1 MATIDLQVTAREQ
14 LGKSSVRKLRN
25 TGLVPGII
33 YGKTGKNITISV
45 NPFLLKKALTKG
57 GANALL
63 TLIEEGSKSFGKKT
77 VLVKEIQKDPV
88 ESSYLH
94 ADFYELDLKKTIQV
108 KVPFSFV
115 GKAEGL
121 AQGGIVQP
129 IVREVEVK
137 CLPHA
142 IPNHIE
148 VDVTPLKVGDS
159 LHLSDIKAMVQGQEY
174 ELLFT
179 NDDTVVTVTI
189 PKEEVVQA
197 PAAEAAPEAAK
208 AGEAAPAEGE
218 AAKAS
223 ETPAKPAKEE
233 KKKEEKK

>member
-1 MATIDLQVTAREQ
+1 MASIDLTVKTREA
-14 LGKSSVRKLRN
+14 LGKSAVRKLRN

-33 YGKTGKNITISV
+33 YGKAGKNIPISL
-45 NPFLLKKALTKG
+45 NPSLLKKVLMKG
-57 GANALL
+57 GANALIN
-63 TLIEEGSKSFGKKT
+63 LIEEDTKSFGKKT

-94 ADFYELDLKKTIQV
+94 ADFYELDLKKTIEV
-108 KVPFSFV
+108 KVAFSFV

-121 AQGGIVQP
+121 TQGGIVQP

-159 LHLSDIKAMVQGQEY
+159 LHLSDIKSMIQGREY
-174 ELLFT
+174 ELIFA

-189 PKEEVVQA
+189 PKEEVVQ
-197 PAAEAAPEAAK
+197 PTPTAEAAPEVAK
-208 AGEAAPAEGE
+208 AGEAQPSEGE
-218 AAKAS
+218 AAKAT
-223 ETPAKPAKEE
+223 ETPNKEE
-233 KKKEEKK
+233 KKKEEGKK